1 MYPANRH
8 LHDMIP
14 IPGIPVSR
22 LRTCLR
28 VALGDPAHCRLP
40 TDQQGQQRSSARKE
54 QGGRKFKMESPLVS
68 GPEELRYGKRS
79 FTASQTE
86 PKTSHVSE

>member
-1 MYPANRH
+1 MVYPANRH

-14 IPGIPVSR
+14 IPGIPVSGP
-22 LRTCLR
+22 RTRLR
-28 VALGDPAHCRLP
+28 VAPGDPAHCRLP
-40 TDQQGQQRSSARKE
+40 TDQQGQQSSARKE
-54 QGGRKFKMESPLVS
+54 QGRRKFKMESPLIS

-86 PKTSHVSE
+86 PETSLVSE